1 MIFIAKW
8 EKISNNIVEYYEDR
22 SSTAPFESHYFDD
35 GELIQYPTMT
45 VYPQGWVWQ
54 EYGEGQ
60 FQRFDWDVPM
70 YGEYGVQETRVINGE
85 ERVVNVIRIYGTWDE
100 SHTKV
105 VYDPNAPQGGIPGT
119 APTDP
124 NEYTI
129 WQSEVPVASR
139 GETANTDPGMVFVGW
154 LLDRNG
160 IVYHPGDHV
169 PVRWPRT
176 MIFTAQWAKTEDVV
190 YLRYDPN
197 GGTPWDLYPNDTGFP
212 YKKNATA
219 AVWDNAKVDGTVWF
233 SRTGY
238 SFTGWNTEP
247 DGSGTAYAPDAS
259 IVLTEPVTTLYAQW
273 ERNLH
278 TLSLYKI
285 DSVGKKPLSG
295 AVFGL
300 YCFENGEFRFV
311 ETLTTGSD
319 GRISFPELQTEVL
332 YKLVEE
338 RPPNGYAII
347 TKEIFFKLIPA
358 ANTVSFAFCDSA
370 GNLSETPRG
379 ITGEYVTG
387 NKTLSITVENLR
399 GYELPSTGGT
409 GELLYILCG
418 LTLVLGPFVYGFS
431 LRRRYE
437 RRSKQ

>member
-1 MIFIAKW
+1 M
-8 EKISNNIVEYYEDR
+8 S
-22 SSTAPFESHYFDD
+22 
-35 GELIQYPTMT
+35 
-45 VYPQGWVWQ
+45 VYPEGWVWQ

-70 YGEYGVQETRVINGE
+70 YGEYGVQETRMINGE
-85 ERVVNVIRIYGTWDE
+85 ERIVNVIRIYGTWDE

-119 APTDP
+119 TPTDG

-139 GETANTDPGMVFVGW
+139 GETANTDPDMVFVGW

-160 IVYHPGDHV
+160 IVYQPGDHV

-176 MIFTAQWAKTEDVV
+176 MIFTAQWAKSEDVV

-197 GGTPWDLYPNDTGFP
+197 GGTPESIYPNDGGFA

-219 AVWDNAKVDGTVWF
+219 AVWDNAKGDGTAWF
-233 SRTGY
+233 SRAGY
-238 SFTGWNTEP
+238 TFVGWNTEP
-247 DGSGTAYAPDAS
+247 DGSGMAYAPDAS

-273 ERNLH
+273 KRNTH

-285 DSVGKKPLSG
+285 DSDDKNPLSN
-295 AVFGL
+295 AIFGL
-300 YCFENGEFRFV
+300 YCYENGEFRLV
-311 ETLTTGSD
+311 ATLTTGSD
-319 GRISFPELQTEVL
+319 GRISFPELQTDVL

-347 TKEIFFKLIPA
+347 TKEIFFKLIPSR
-358 ANTVSFAFCDSA
+358 NTVSFAFCDAS
-370 GNLSETPRG
+370 GEISETPRG
-379 ITGEYVTG
+379 ITGGYVTS

-399 GYELPSTGGT
+399 GYALPSTGGIGT
-409 GELLYILCG
+409 LLYILFG
-418 LTLVLGPFVYGFS
+418 LILVIGPFAYGFS
-431 LRRRYE
+431 LRRKYG